1 MNTKIKKY
9 FTLALRVLIAII
21 YVQTLYYKF
30 TAHPESVYI
39 FSKLGLEPFGR
50 IGLGITELITA
61 LLIVLPG
68 TMIYGSVLSVGIISG
83 AVFAHLFIL
92 GIEVEGDGGKLF
104 YLALTVLIA
113 SILLLFLNKTLLI
126 EKLNAIKNKY
136 LTKY

>member
-61 LLIVLPG
+61 LLIVLPA